1 MWNIFK
7 VNNKDTKT
15 TFEQVNGDWVI
26 GSVHY
31 FWHIKCKIFVQ
42 LDYCIVFPFKESL
55 FAGEQ
60 NCWRLLVSKTF
71 EDLLLS
77 LNFMMSRFKMNTAKN
92 TVISPNFLVWK
103 FCGKAQF
110 LHSFG
115 QITVFFSMKQ
125 TWIESDVRTWGI
137 YCPSCHRM

>member
-110 LHSFG
+110 LQNFG
-115 QITVFFSMKQ
+115 RIARNYVETVPFHKIFIPGK
-125 TWIESDVRTWGI
+125 
-137 YCPSCHRM
+137 